1 MRRAKIWMEAMK
13 SQAVADAMVC
23 SKSLASRRF
32 RLSQGRIRSTTKRR
46 GSTSKP
52 LAASERLMIAMG
64 AADLHEP
71 RDLQQLSVLYGECE
85 PDYVSSFAIP
95 EAVHMRGVL
104 LSPTAGPI
112 LLTT

>member
-1 MRRAKIWMEAMK
+1 
-13 SQAVADAMVC
+13 
-23 SKSLASRRF
+23 
-32 RLSQGRIRSTTKRR
+32 
-46 GSTSKP
+46 
-52 LAASERLMIAMG
+52 MIAMG